1 MVGRVLAAA
10 LIAVGLCIG
19 ARAEESTSPALYF
32 ETSESVQFWWTE
44 LADFE
49 DRPKAW
55 DGIVSPEFS
64 ASMRVVAGAFE
75 ATAEVGAL
83 ADRFDHFGAFDA
95 DSLRAF
101 ISVGWNRGDWSYAL
115 EWEGF
120 DVYAPGFDTFYV
132 GFDTYDVY
140 VAKRFTANVVPDL
153 PPGQLTASL
162 TAGYVDATYAP
173 LDVRFASL
181 ELEWVQSDGGRF
193 SLALAPKFELDLY
206 PHFSAR
212 QRNDAILSLRLAP
225 SYAIGEHITIT
236 LEGKASFTFS
246 TLETKT
252 GEKWELTPILRL
264 QAAL

>member
-10 LIAVGLCIG
+10 SIAASLCVSV
-19 ARAEESTSPALYF
+19 RAEESAGPALYL
-32 ETSESVQFWWTE
+32 ETTESVQFWWTE

-55 DGIVSPEFS
+55 DAIVSPEFA
-64 ASMRVVAGAFE
+64 ASLRVVAGAFE
-75 ATAEVGAL
+75 ATAEIGAL

-95 DSLRAF
+95 DSLRAYV
-101 ISVGWNRGDWSYAL
+101 SVGWNSGAWSYAL

-120 DVYAPGFDTFYV
+120 DVYAPGYGAFYV

-140 VAKRFTANVVPDL
+140 VAKRFTANLVPNL
-153 PPGQLTASL
+153 PAGQLTASL

-173 LDVRFASL
+173 LDVSFASL
-181 ELEWVQSDGGRF
+181 ELEWTQPGRGRL
-193 SLALAPKFELDLY
+193 SLAVAPKFEVDLF

-212 QRNDAILSLRLAP
+212 QRRDAIISLRLAP
-225 SYAIGEHITIT
+225 SYAIGEHVTLT
-236 LEGKASFTFS
+236 LEGKASFAFS

-252 GEKWELTPILRL
+252 GEKWELTPSLRF